1 MKLTLY
7 VPIIR
12 NNNEGLISTN
22 PLALMLTQ
30 QAAYN
35 YLLNHARICTS
46 VDGISYRIARY
57 ELLNNT
63 ECFTYSGQEHYLPL
77 SQQDSLTLVQTALGA
92 M

>member
-7 VPIIR
+7 VPVIR

-35 YLLNHARICTS
+35 YLLNHAKVCHS
-46 VDGISYRIARY
+46 VDEISYRIARY

-63 ECFTYSGQEHYLPL
+63 EYFTYSGQEHYVPM
-77 SQQDSLTLVQTALGA
+77 SQKDSLTLVKTAPGA